1 MRNYRI
7 IEYVYFVEAWV
18 LLHLANICILVLP
31 FKKIASIL
39 GKSQQ
44 EGVVDPLFNH
54 LALSVSHGIRR
65 AARFTLH
72 KSKCYDQAL
81 AGKVMLNYRNA
92 SSTIYFGLAKDHDS
106 RLAAHAWL
114 CSGTIVVTGK
124 KAMHKYTP
132 VAWFG
137 S

>member
-1 MRNYRI
+1 MKQYGLV
-7 IEYVYFVEAWV
+7 EYVHFIEAWMI
-18 LLHLANICILVLP
+18 LHLAKVCIMILP

-39 GKSQQ
+39 GKTQHQ
-44 EGVVDPLFNH
+44 VVKDPKFDNV
-54 LALSVSHGIRR
+54 ALSVLHAIRR

-72 KSKCYDQAL
+72 NSKCYDQAL
-81 AGKVMLNYRNA
+81 AGKLMLNYRKA

-106 RLAAHAWL
+106 GLAAHAWL

-124 KAMHKYTP
+124 KGMNRFTP